1 MFFQK
6 KQVGTHNKVGDL
18 LMEGQ
23 NISMIMMITCLQI
36 TRTDNYDLSD
46 ENWYREE
53 TGVGGVIAAVNRLNY
68 VFSTV
73 QSEVK

>member
-1 MFFQK
+1 MYHHLFISSTRKFVWSNVFSE

-23 NISMIMMITCLQI
+23 NISMIMMITRLQI

-53 TGVGGVIAAVNRLNY
+53 TGGMLL
-68 VFSTV
+68 
-73 QSEVK
+73 QP